1 MFYKKFSEIK
11 VGIFVFIAFIIVTS
25 TIFWAKGSILNKD
38 KAELTV
44 YFTTIT
50 SLNYGDPVLVNGV
63 SKGKVLDVEL
73 EGDSVKVTITIEKDV
88 KIKTDYKI
96 EIASPELMSG
106 KTVFIRPGKNSQE
119 IDYSKPLFGSKGS
132 DMASILQTVS
142 DMSGDV
148 KTLITKFNTTA
159 DDLDLALKNMNDIVG
174 DPRLKGDLK
183 NTFSNLAVTSRSLN
197 GLVNESRTNIN
208 KLTDNADKTMT
219 NVNTMLDDNKPEL
232 KNTFRDIQ
240 SLTTKFDTL
249 VSNLNLIISDIQTQK
264 SGVGRFLY
272 DDKFF
277 NNLNKTLEEVEK
289 LTKKIREDGVKIN
302 IF

>member
-1 MFYKKFSEIK
+1 
-11 VGIFVFIAFIIVTS
+11 
-25 TIFWAKGSILNKD
+25 
-38 KAELTV
+38 
-44 YFTTIT
+44 
-50 SLNYGDPVLVNGV
+50 
-63 SKGKVLDVEL
+63 
-73 EGDSVKVTITIEKDV
+73 
-88 KIKTDYKI
+88 
-96 EIASPELMSG
+96 
-106 KTVFIRPGKNSQE
+106 
-119 IDYSKPLFGSKGS
+119 
-132 DMASILQTVS
+132 
-142 DMSGDV
+142 
-148 KTLITKFNTTA
+148 
-159 DDLDLALKNMNDIVG
+159 MNDIVG